1 MACLLF
7 GVDLFDAY
15 LEHSLAGAPWDMG
28 QLVSVSICI
37 VLVTSC
43 LIFRRRWLDVVFAL
57 AYHVAV
63 WGWLYSLVDYGVLT
77 AG

>member
-1 MACLLF
+1 M
-7 GVDLFDAY
+7 
-15 LEHSLAGAPWDMG
+15 
-28 QLVSVSICI
+28 SVSICI